1 MGFIMDGLDAEAY
14 DRKYTDGE
22 LLRRILNYFRPQG
35 RRRLVW
41 AGAIT
46 AAALLDVALPVYISN
61 SLDQL
66 PGVPALGQLLLIGG
80 AIMALGALSW
90 AANYV
95 RRAISARAVGDV

>member
-14 DRKYTDGE
+14 DRQYTDRQ
-22 LLRRILNYFRPQG
+22 LLGRILGYFIPQG
-35 RRRLVW
+35 RRMALV
-41 AGAIT
+41 AAAIT
-46 AAALLDVALPVYISN
+46 AGALLDVALPVYISH

-66 PGVPALGQLLLIGG
+66 PGTPGLGQLLLIGG

-95 RRAISARAVGDV
+95 RRGISSR